1 MSAASAVPEPG
12 LPAATA
18 GGAAGAGSG
27 DAGSADAGDGGAD
40 LAEQRLA
47 RAIRE
52 LRPAAGRPGGGRD
65 RGPAHLGQPVRPGSG
80 LTVARCL
87 NLFDAQLASRHLD
100 LAARWLRA
108 RGAGYY
114 TIGSAGHEGNAGI
127 AAAVRLTDPALLHY
141 RSGAFYLVRAAQAS
155 PPRNG
160 IADILLGLVAASAE
174 PIAGGRHKVFG
185 HPELHIIPQTSTIA
199 SHLPRAVGLAFAT
212 GRAAKLGVATP
223 WPEDSVVV
231 CSFGDAS
238 VNHSTAAGAI
248 NAAGYTAFQGLP
260 LPLLLVCE
268 DNGLGISVRTPP
280 GWIEAAQSGRPRV
293 RYFTADGC
301 DLAAVYD
308 TAQAAARY
316 VRDKRSPAL
325 LHLQMVRLGGHAG
338 TDVESA
344 YRSPA
349 EIAADADRDPLLG
362 TARLLVES
370 GAMAP
375 ADVLDR
381 YEAIKARVLALAGE
395 LAGSP
400 RLTAATEIMAPI
412 APRRPATVAAN
423 LAARARQ
430 ADDWPRRQTF
440 GAHLPEDEGPLT
452 LAQAI
457 NRTLADE
464 LTVRPG
470 MIVFGEDVA
479 RKGGVY
485 GVTRGLQRAFGPS
498 RVFDSLLDEQTILGV
513 ALGAGIAGLLPV
525 PEIQYLAYVHNAADQ
540 LRGEAATLSFF
551 SRAQY
556 CNPMVVRIAGLA
568 YQEGFGGHFHND
580 NSVGALRD
588 IPGLVI
594 ACPARPDDAAA
605 MLRTCLAAADID
617 GSVCAFLEPIA
628 LYHERDLH
636 EPGDGGWLARYEP
649 PGQWAQTHV
658 PVGRA
663 RTYGDGTDLT
673 IVTFGNG
680 VRMSLRAARA
690 LAADGI
696 GCRVLD
702 LRWLAPLPFE
712 DLLRAAG
719 ATGRVLVADETR
731 RTGGVS
737 EGVITTLIDAGFT
750 GRIARVASQ
759 DSFIPLGDAAA
770 AVLIS
775 AEGVEEAARDLL
787 R

>member
-1 MSAASAVPEPG
+1 MSAAPAGPESG
-12 LPAATA
+12 LPAAMT
-18 GGAAGAGSG
+18 GPSGADPGEQRLLQAIRDLRVPA
-27 DAGSADAGDGGAD
+27 DAGSAH
-40 LAEQRLA
+40 
-47 RAIRE
+47 
-52 LRPAAGRPGGGRD
+52 PG
-65 RGPAHLGQPVRPGSG
+65 QSVRPGSE
-80 LTVARCL
+80 LTVADCL
-87 NLFDAQLASRHLD
+87 QLFDAQLASRHLD
-100 LAARWLRA
+100 VAARWLRA

-114 TIGSAGHEGNAGI
+114 TIGSSGHEGNAGV
-127 AAAVRLTDPALLHY
+127 AAALRSTDPALLHY
-141 RSGAFYLVRAAQAS
+141 RSGAFYLVRSAQAS

-160 IADILLGLVAASAE
+160 VADVLLGLVAAAAE

-185 HPELHIIPQTSTIA
+185 HPELHVIPQTSTIA
-199 SHLPRAVGLAFAT
+199 SHLPRATGLAFAL
-212 GRAAKLGVATP
+212 GRAAKLGVLTP
-223 WPEDSVVV
+223 WPADSIVI

-238 VNHSTAAGAI
+238 ANHSTAAGAM

-260 LPLLLVCE
+260 VPLLLVCE

-280 GWIEAAQSGRPRV
+280 GWIEAAQSGRPQV
-293 RYFTADGC
+293 RYFAADGS

-308 TAQAAARY
+308 TALAAASY
-316 VRDKRSPAL
+316 VRSQRRPAF
-325 LHLQMVRLGGHAG
+325 LHLRTVRIGGHAG
-338 TDVESA
+338 TDVESG
-344 YRSPA
+344 YRTPA
-349 EIAADADRDPLLG
+349 EIAADAARDPLLG
-362 TARLLVES
+362 TARLLIES
-370 GAMAP
+370 GALEP

-381 YEAIKARVLALAGE
+381 YEAVKAHVLARAGE
-395 LAGSP
+395 LAGSA
-400 RLTAATEIMAPI
+400 RLASAAEIMAPI

-423 LAARARQ
+423 AAARARQ
-430 ADDWPRRQTF
+430 VSDWPRHQLF
-440 GAHLPEDEGPLT
+440 GAQLPEVEGPLT

-464 LTVRPG
+464 LAQRPG

-485 GVTRGLQRAFGPS
+485 GVTRGLMRAFGPS

-513 ALGAGIAGLLPV
+513 ALGAGLAGLLPV
-525 PEIQYLAYVHNAADQ
+525 PEIQYLAYLHNAADQ

-556 CNPMVVRIAGLA
+556 RNPMVVRIAGLA
-568 YQEGFGGHFHND
+568 YQQGFGGHFHND
-580 NSVGALRD
+580 NSIAALRD
-588 IPGLVI
+588 IPGLII

-628 LYHERDLH
+628 LYHERDLF
-636 EPGDGGWLARYEP
+636 EPGDGGWLSRYEP
-649 PGQWAQTHV
+649 PDQWAQAHV

-663 RTYGDGTDLT
+663 RLYGDGTDLT
-673 IVTFGNG
+673 VITFGNG
-680 VRMSLRAARA
+680 VRMSLRAART
-690 LAADGI
+690 LAAEGI
-696 GCRVLD
+696 SCRVLD

-712 DLLRAAG
+712 DLLRAAA
-719 ATGRVLVADETR
+719 ATGRVLIADETR

-737 EGVITTLIDAGFT
+737 EGVITTLVDAGFT

-770 AVLIS
+770 AVLMS
-775 AEGVEEAARDLL
+775 EEVIADAARDLL